1 METQDP
7 AARAQWMILQCI
19 DWAME
24 KEFLFAKALGVATSA
39 TKEEFFGFGAPD
51 VAEVHR
57 HKQGY
62 GKAVF
67 FRLRDDRVF
76 DGAAQPHEPDRALY
90 DATMH

>member
-7 AARAQWMILQCI
+7 AARAQRMVLQCI

-39 TKEEFFGFGAPD
+39 TKEEFYGFRACD
-51 VAEVHR
+51 VAELHR

-67 FRLRDDRVF
+67 FRLKDERVF
-76 DGAAQPHEPDRALY
+76 DGAAQPHEPDKLLY
-90 DATMH
+90 DATTH